1 MLPMSIQFVRKSS
14 NAKTGAIPV
23 TVSSRKT
30 CPKAC
35 VFNHGNG
42 CYADAGYY
50 TRLNW
55 DKVTNGERGTDYDTF
70 INNIRKLPLG
80 QLWRHNVAGDLVG
93 ANDVIDVEALAAL
106 TTANTGKRGFTYTHY
121 PLQTGNNAAAIK
133 AANKAGFTVN
143 VSANSASEAVSAYK
157 RYKLPTV
164 AVLPI
169 DAPEQQTIDG
179 VKIVTCPATY
189 RDDVT
194 CASCK
199 LCSVADRK
207 VIVGFPAHGTQAKRA
222 NIIASA

>member
-1 MLPMSIQFVRKSS
+1 MNVQFVRKSS
-14 NAKTGAIPV
+14 NSKTGPIPV
-23 TVSSRKT
+23 TTSSRKT

-50 TRLNW
+50 TRMNW
-55 DKVTNGERGTDYDTF
+55 DKVTSGERGESYTSF
-70 INNIRKLPLG
+70 VANVSKLPNG

-93 ANDVIDVEALAAL
+93 ANDVIDSAALAQL
-106 TTANTGKRGFTYTHY
+106 TAANNGKRGFTYTHY
-121 PLQTGNNAAAIK
+121 PLTAKNVSAIRDANNG
-133 AANKAGFTVN
+133 GFTVN
-143 VSANSASEAVSAYK
+143 ISANSARESVTVFK
-157 RYKLPTV
+157 KHNLPTV

-169 DAPEQQTIDG
+169 DAPEQQTLDG

-189 RDDVT
+189 REDVT

-199 LCSVADRK
+199 LCSVADRA

-222 NIIASA
+222 DIIASA